1 MKIEDRFLS
10 MQSRKIK
17 IAFIIDQFGIGGTER
32 QLTYLI
38 EGLDP
43 NQFECSLFLLR
54 GNHKNPL
61 GPVKHRIEMLNVY
74 RLASISSFFK
84 LLKFSNVLKK
94 NSFDIIQTFFQD
106 ATIFGVLAARIAG
119 TRKIL
124 ISFRDLLFWATR
136 TKLLVHKYVSLMADY
151 FLVNSNAVSMQ
162 VISHFTSKSI
172 KVIHNGI
179 SIKGPTFD
187 LSIKRD
193 LCDEFE
199 LDQNIPI
206 ITLVSN
212 CNRRVKRVDL
222 LIEAAAIVL
231 REESATFLIVGDGHL
246 RAELEKRS
254 QQLKI
259 SDSVKFLGTRGDID
273 RILAGSNIA
282 LNTSDSEGFSNS
294 ILEAMRAGLPVV
306 ASDVTGNRELVIDG
320 KSGHLF
326 RPGNYRDLAE
336 KLMFMIKNPKR
347 ATQFGRF
354 GRKLVEE
361 KYSLEQMILTH
372 QDFYHTILNLTDH
385 NSETLT
391 S

>member
-1 MKIEDRFLS
+1 

-74 RLASISSFFK
+74 RLASFSGFFK

-162 VISHFTSKSI
+162 VISHFPSKSI

-179 SIKGPTFD
+179 SIKGPTFG

>member
-1 MKIEDRFLS
+1 

-61 GPVKHRIEMLNVY
+61 GPVKHRIEMLNIY
-74 RLASISSFFK
+74 RLASISGFFK
-84 LLKFSNVLKK
+84 LLKFANVLKK

-151 FLVNSNAVSMQ
+151 FLVNSNAVNMQ
-162 VISHFTSKSI
+162 VISHFPSRPI
-172 KVIHNGI
+172 KMIHNGI
-179 SIKGPTFD
+179 TVKGPTFD
-187 LSIKRD
+187 PSVKRD
-193 LCDEFE
+193 LCDELE

-222 LIEAAAIVL
+222 LIEAAAIML

-254 QQLKI
+254 QQLEV

-294 ILEAMRAGLPVV
+294 ILEAMRAGLPVI

-320 KSGHLF
+320 KSGYLF

-336 KLMFMIKNPKR
+336 KLVFMIKNPKR

-385 NSETLT
+385 NSESLI